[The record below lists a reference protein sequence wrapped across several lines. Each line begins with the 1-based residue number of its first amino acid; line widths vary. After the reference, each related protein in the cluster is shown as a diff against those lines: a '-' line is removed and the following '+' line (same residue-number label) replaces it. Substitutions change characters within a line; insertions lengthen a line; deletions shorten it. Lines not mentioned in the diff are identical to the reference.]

1 LLEMPKFLRH
11 IGIDYLDAQT
21 PTASIPNG
29 AQTRAAHQATGLP
42 TSPPTPSPPASTTN
56 EPDDQQ
62 QYQRADG
69 GVDNRRNNTQA
80 KMDTE
85 LRKQPTTD
93 ESAHDS
99 NEEIADNPKPGALH
113 DLAGQPSR
121 NDTHH

>member
-29 AQTRAAHQATGLP
+29 AQTRAAHQATSLP

-56 EPDDQQ
+56 ESDDQQ

-69 GVDNRRNNTQA
+69 GVDNRRDNTQA

-113 DLAGQPSR
+113 DLAG
-121 NDTHH
+121 

>member
-1 LLEMPKFLRH
+1 LLEMPKFIRH

-29 AQTRAAHQATGLP
+29 AQTLRRTKPTGLP

-56 EPDDQQ
+56 ESDDQQ

-80 KMDTE
+80 
-85 LRKQPTTD
+85 
-93 ESAHDS
+93 
-99 NEEIADNPKPGALH
+99 
-113 DLAGQPSR
+113 
-121 NDTHH
+121 